1 MAMTGGTAH
10 LVRSV
15 NANYGNASWKINLYV
30 YVKEYSQ
37 DVANNTTTLHLGM
50 YVSTPSGY
58 DIGPWDYSTDS
69 YVGTATSGAN
79 YKPFNGAISNF
90 SGTKWLVEN
99 QAVTVSHEA
108 DGSKTVTIYWKWG
121 VNSPWGQYQN
131 PSGSFSVKLTDIP
144 RATTPTLS
152 ASSVYMG
159 SALTVNM
166 PRASSAFTH
175 KLTYIYGDEAE
186 KPLADDL
193 GTSKSWTVPYDIAN
207 EIPNATSIQVTLKCY
222 TYKNS
227 TQSGANHIGTKSV
240 AFTAKVPNNTTTRPV
255 ISDIALESV
264 HDLSDTFDGLYIQG
278 KSKVKA
284 TITAEGKYGAAISS
298 YKTTID
304 GVEKTGSKPTSDIL
318 AHAGTVNVSCT
329 VTDTRGYS
337 ATLRKTVTVIEYTKP
352 VLIPFTGDS
361 DIVCDRCT
369 SDGTISKAGTYL
381 RIRAGRRY
389 SPVMAGDV
397 QKNFCLF
404 RYRYK
409 LDGESSYSSWK
420 TFIARDNTD
429 YDVDDDWFGNIVSN
443 ITLSY
448 NVQLSVLD
456 DIGGHSYITFLVS
469 TDDST
474 FHLIEGGGGAAFGKY
489 AEEKNVLDIAQ
500 DWKLKV
506 RSGIIA
512 LGDAEIVS
520 GITETGTLELTG
532 TNPDTGLAV
541 AGTPTGALY
550 YKKFADGTYE
560 VWGNITVTPTNSS
573 QNAAGFYYSEQVLI
587 PVPFEMES
595 AIVGGS
601 VSNWAII
608 SAGGKSNTDDHK
620 LLGLRLIRFSEISGE
635 FSIRLQA
642 NGKLK

>member
-50 YVSTPSGY
+50 YVTTPSGY
-58 DIGPWDYSTDS
+58 DIGPWNYSTDS

-79 YKPFNGAISNF
+79 YKIFNGAISNF

-159 SALTVNM
+159 SALTINM

-175 KLTYIYGDEAE
+175 KLTFVYGDVIEQ
-186 KPLADDL
+186 LIDGGL
-193 GTSKSWTVPYDIAN
+193 GASKSWTVPYAIAK
-207 EIPNATSIQVTLKCY
+207 EIPNGTSISVRLICY
-222 TYKNS
+222 TYKGS
-227 TQSGANHIGTKSV
+227 TQTDANLIGWKDV
-240 AFTAKVPNNTTTRPV
+240 YFTAKVPNNSTTRPT
-255 ISDIALESV
+255 ISDIALEPV
-264 HDLSDTFDGLYIQG
+264 HDLSSTFDGLYIQG

-284 TITAEGKYGAAISS
+284 TITAEGKYDATISS
-298 YKTTID
+298 YVTTID
-304 GVEKTGSKPTSDIL
+304 GVEKSGKTPTSNIL
-318 AHAGTVNVSCT
+318 AHAGSITVSC
-329 VTDTRGYS
+329 VVKDSRGYS
-337 ATLRKTVTVIEYTKP
+337 TTLKKTITVIEYAKP

-361 DIVCDRCT
+361 DIICDRCT

-381 RIRAGRRY
+381 RIRAGRKY
-389 SPVMAGDV
+389 SPIMAGGV

-409 LDGESSYSSWK
+409 LDGEASYSSWK
-420 TFIARDNTD
+420 TFIAKDITD
-429 YDVDDDWFGNIVSN
+429 YDVDDDWFGNIVSD

-448 NVQLSVLD
+448 NVQLSVID

-489 AEEKNVLDIAQ
+489 AEEKNVLDLAQ
-500 DWKLKV
+500 EWKLKV
-506 RSGIIA
+506 RSGVIA

-532 TNPDTGLAV
+532 VNPDTGLAV
-541 AGTPTGALY
+541 VGSPTGTLY
-550 YKKFADGTYE
+550 YKTFADGTYE
-560 VWGNITVTPTNSS
+560 LWGNITVTPTTST
-573 QNAAGFYYSEQVLI
+573 QNAAGFYYSEQLLI
-587 PVPFEMES
+587 PVPFEMAS

-601 VSNWAII
+601 VSNWALI
-608 SAGGKSNTDDHK
+608 SAGGMSNAGDK
-620 LLGLRLIRFSEISGE
+620 FMGLRLIRFSEISGE